1 MATCEKCLHNGVCS
15 IWRAAEGRDA
25 SNYTV
30 GGDGASGCRG
40 FLDQS
45 RFAEVP
51 CQAGD
56 TVWCISSRKVKK
68 ANVRSVHIERNAT
81 EVWMDFEC
89 DYDCMGCPFAAWAQ
103 SVDGDWDCQ
112 GEYGETA
119 VTADY
124 FGKTVFFTREEA
136 ENAFNQNNEKVL
148 NQNKEERHVH

>member
-1 MATCEKCLHNGVCS
+1 METCKKCLHNGVCS

-30 GGDGASGCRG
+30 GGAGASGCRG

-68 ANVRSVHIERNAT
+68 ATVRSVHIERNAT

-103 SVDGDWDCQ
+103 SVDGEWDCQ

-124 FGKTVFFTREEA
+124 FGKTVFFTKEA
-136 ENAFNQNNEKVL
+136 MSRLYTGSTSQ
-148 NQNKEERHVH
+148 QNKAICMLSDI